1 LSETADADLA
11 RGREL
16 YVAGRYEE
24 ALTHVRDA
32 LSRDA
37 ARWPLRNLEG
47 ALLRQLKRPGE
58 ALAALEAAIA
68 LAPEEAAPQANRV
81 AVLADLGDEAAA
93 ARGLEALIALQP
105 ANPDHP
111 LKLAGLRQ
119 RAGDIEG
126 AEAVLAAARARAPAE
141 PRLAE
146 GLTLLY
152 RSTDQ
157 HGRAE
162 AFLSE
167 VQPAFDGCAWLH
179 MHLGDLMSRH
189 DRRAG
194 NAHLRRA
201 VELEASLDHLA
212 LLAQSVA
219 RTFGADEG
227 AALDEAT
234 ALCGRLIAMGGLSP
248 GHTSIIAE
256 VLMRVSAFDDLDR
269 LGDFRTLGRSWAES
283 GRHTALFRQ
292 LARVR
297 SMDDRL
303 ELVEQHRI
311 WRRGLEAKAAAQPI
325 ARPAPR
331 PRDGRTRVGFMS
343 SDLRRHPVGYFAL
356 PLFDHVPQG
365 FDVFAYSFF
374 EGAEDEMQRRFAASS
389 SGFRWLP
396 GASNQAAAQAI
407 AADDL
412 DMLIELGGSTLM
424 NKLDVMAW
432 RPARL
437 QASWLGYPHS
447 SGLDAIDYFICDPFC
462 APPDPRLLREK
473 PLLMPKSWIAI
484 GEGVFP
490 DDPITAET
498 PESRAGVL
506 TFGTANNTHKYTRE
520 ALRLWGRI
528 TAQVPGAR
536 FLFLRPEGA
545 SAAFRQYVL
554 AELAAGGLAPERVV
568 FRNVRGSH
576 LAYYDEIDL
585 TLDAFPLTGGTT
597 TVEALWMG
605 APVVSLVGPAFFER
619 LSWSILSNVGL
630 GDLVAEDVAGFE
642 RIALSLAADAARRAE
657 LRVTLRERIR
667 QSALGRTADFA
678 ADFYRMVGGAVG
690 VG

>member
-1 LSETADADLA
+1 LSAETDADLA

-16 YVAGRYEE
+16 YFAGRYEE
-24 ALTHVRDA
+24 ALTFVREA
-32 LSRDA
+32 LGRDP
-37 ARWPLRNLEG
+37 ARWPLRNIEG
-47 ALLRQLKRPGE
+47 ALLRQLKRPAE
-58 ALAALEAAIA
+58 ALSALDAAVA
-68 LAPEEAAPQANRV
+68 LAPGEAAPQANRV
-81 AVLADLGDEAAA
+81 AALFDLGDEAGAA
-93 ARGLEALIALQP
+93 AGLEALVALQP

-111 LKLAGLRQ
+111 LKLAGLKQ
-119 RAGDIEG
+119 RAGDPAA
-126 AEAVLAAARARAPAE
+126 AEAVLTAALQRTPAE

-152 RSTDQ
+152 RTTDQ
-157 HGRAE
+157 HARAE
-162 AFLSE
+162 AFLREALSTFE
-167 VQPAFDGCAWLH
+167 GCGWLH

-189 DRRAG
+189 DRRGG

-201 VELEASLDHLA
+201 VELDASRDHLA
-212 LLAQSVA
+212 LLAQSLA
-219 RTFGADEG
+219 RTFGEDEG
-227 AALDEAT
+227 AALDEAA
-234 ALCGRLIAMGGLSP
+234 ALCERLIALGDLSP

-256 VLMRVSAFDDLDR
+256 VLMRVCAFDDLDR

-297 SMDDRL
+297 TMDDRL
-303 ELVEQHRI
+303 ELVAQHRI
-311 WRRGLEAKAAAQPI
+311 WRQGLEARAAAQPI
-325 ARPAPR
+325 ERPAPR
-331 PRDGRTRVGFMS
+331 ARDGRIRVGFMS

-356 PLFDHVPQG
+356 PLFDHVPKG

-374 EGAEDEMQRRFAASS
+374 EGPEDDMQRRFAAQSA
-389 SGFRWLP
+389 GFRWLP
-396 GASNQAAAQAI
+396 GASSQAAAQVI
-407 AADDL
+407 AADGL
-412 DMLIELGGSTLM
+412 DMLIELGGSTQM

-462 APPDPRLLREK
+462 VPPDPRLLLEK

-490 DDPITAET
+490 DESIAAAT
-498 PESRAGVL
+498 PQARAGVL

-528 TAQVPGAR
+528 TARVAGAR

-545 SAAFRQYVL
+545 SAAFRDNVL
-554 AELAAGGLAPERVV
+554 AELGAGGLAPDRVV

-576 LAYYDEIDL
+576 MPHYDEIDI

-605 APVVSLVGPAFFER
+605 VPVVSLVGPAFFER

-630 GDLVAEDVAGFE
+630 GDLAAEDVAAFE
-642 RIALSLAADAARRAE
+642 RIALELAADAPRRAE
-657 LRVTLRERIR
+657 HRRTLRETIR
-667 QSALGRTADFA
+667 ASALGRTADFA
-678 ADFYRMVGGAVG
+678 ADFYGVVGGAVG